1 MDNANINYPLQAMAL
16 GKGLEASRQQIIRY
30 LQQAGVSISK
40 INKVISTGF
49 AWHQKD
55 VVGLTSF
62 KLFQGAVTEGETN
75 QPQGFVRPDNGHFLI
90 FGIQMWEGN
99 DATYEVGNTAW
110 SPGFTVNELLS
121 GYFSLFN
128 NGQLA
133 LDKIPGSAFA
143 QVAEQ
148 RESGVLPLTEP
159 IVWAGDT
166 KISLEFQ
173 NEVAISGSTATPV
186 AASLFGIEL
195 VS

>member
-1 MDNANINYPLQAMAL
+1 MENANINYPLQAMAL
-16 GKGLEASRQQIIRY
+16 GKGLEVSRQQIIRY

-40 INKVISTGF
+40 INKVISTGM

-55 VVGLTSF
+55 VLGLTSF
-62 KLFQGAVTEGETN
+62 KLFQGTVTEGESN
-75 QPQGFVRPDNGHFLI
+75 QPQGFVRPDNGHFLL
-90 FGIQMWEGN
+90 FGIQMFEGN
-99 DATYEVGNTAW
+99 DATYVVGKTDW
-110 SPGFTVNELLS
+110 SPGFTANELLS

-133 LDKIPGSAFA
+133 LDKIPGAAFA
-143 QVAEQ
+143 AVAEQ
-148 RESGVLPLTEP
+148 RESGVLPFTEP

-173 NEVAISGSTATPV
+173 NEVAISGARAKPV
-186 AASLFGIEL
+186 AANLFGIEL